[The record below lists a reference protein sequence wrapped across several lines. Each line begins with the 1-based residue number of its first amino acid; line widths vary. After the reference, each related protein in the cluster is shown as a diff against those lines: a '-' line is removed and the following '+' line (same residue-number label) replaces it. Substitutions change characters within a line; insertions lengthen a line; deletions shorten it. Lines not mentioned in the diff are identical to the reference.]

1 MIKENKKMIIVTSI
15 VTLLPMVVGLLLW
28 NKLPDTMATHFN
40 INNQADGY
48 SSKAFAVFGI
58 PGFVFLCQL
67 ICIGATSVDPKHKN
81 INKKIY
87 PVLLGIF
94 PVVSLLVS
102 SLVFAYAL
110 GCVTDIGF
118 IMTLM
123 VGVLYIALG
132 NYIPKVKQNY
142 TVGFR
147 LRWTLDDEDNWYHTH
162 RFGGKCMVIGGMIM
176 MVASPVMNLWLL
188 IVMALVPAL
197 IPIFYSYVYYKKNGK
212 QQ

>member
-1 MIKENKKMIIVTSI
+1 MIKENKKLIIVTSV

-28 NKLPDTMATHFN
+28 NKLPDTMATHFD

-58 PGFVFLCQL
+58 PGFIFLCQL
-67 ICIGATSVDPKHKN
+67 ICVGATCVYPKHRN

-87 PVLLGIF
+87 QVLLGTF

-102 SLVFAYAL
+102 SLMFAYSL
-110 GCVTDIGF
+110 GYATDIGF
-118 IMTLM
+118 IMSLM
-123 VGVLYIALG
+123 IGVLYIALG

-147 LRWTLDDEDNWYHTH
+147 VRWTLDDEDNWYHTH
-162 RFGGKCMVIGGMIM
+162 RFGGKCMVIGGILM
-176 MVASPVMNLWLL
+176 MAASPVINIWLL
-188 IVMALVPAL
+188 ITVAFVPAL
-197 IPIFYSYVYYKKNGK
+197 LPILYSYIYYKKK
-212 QQ
+212 Q